1 MAITLASVRD
11 QLENRLEDS
20 TNLIFSTDVLDEAI
34 RAALNDISNA
44 YGTLATLSGLDGAAA
59 TSLESLDLN
68 ALVVGGMAHACRSR
82 FISKFEEASPVR
94 EHPEDLAKWST
105 DFMQDFMGLV
115 TAIRLRKFQKS
126 TDSPISEWDWEEGD
140 DFT

>member
-82 FISKFEEASPVR
+82 LISKFEEASPVR
-94 EHPEDLAKWST
+94 EHPEDLAKWAA
-105 DFMQDFMGLV
+105 DFMQDFMSLI
-115 TAIRLRKFQKS
+115 TIIRLRKFQKS